1 MRKETKK
8 LIALALVGCFV
19 LTGCGAKSTN
29 GSGSKNTI
37 NVSIASEPE
46 TIDPAKNSSVDGGTM
61 ILHAFAGLASYD
73 TEGNI
78 VADSAKELVAGVENA
93 DGTVTYTYT
102 LRDGLKWSDG
112 VEVKP
117 SDFAYAWNRAID
129 PATGADYEYMFSI
142 IQGYDEGKLNVVA
155 DDEAKTLTV
164 TLKNYCNY
172 WEQLLVFPT
181 YLPVREDIVTA
192 NGDAWSTDPST
203 YVSNGAYKL
212 TSWTHDSKLVF
223 EKNEN
228 YWNKDSI
235 AMEQITF
242 YLSDDSS
249 NMLANFK
256 NGTYALIDDVPTD
269 EISNLKTSSDEFHI
283 NGQLG
288 TYYAFI
294 NEGLDLIPNFSGSA
308 DEKEQAQMEVRKAL
322 SLLLDRNYIVES
334 VAQGGQEPASTFVG
348 KGISDS
354 DGSEYIENVGVGDFA
369 GYWNTSADAYQANI
383 DTAVETLKNYYTYD
397 DATGKFT
404 DVPTL
409 TYSYNTN
416 DGHQAIAEYIQY
428 CLAEYGISVN
438 LENMEWAV
446 YQTGVTEGTVT
457 MGRYGWLAD
466 YDDPM
471 TFLDMWTY
479 GNGNN
484 SAHIG
489 STEAKIYTI
498 DLTDLG
504 FEVYTGTWAETYDKV
519 IEIAKA
525 TTDMDLYYKLCH
537 KAEDLLMSTG
547 TVVPLYYYTDVFMV
561 SNDYTGIVYSKLGFK
576 LFHYTT
582 QVEAE

>member
-1 MRKETKK
+1 MINKK
-8 LIALALVGCFV
+8 RLTALGLVACLALA
-19 LTGCGAKSTN
+19 GCGAKS
-29 GSGSKNTI
+29 GSSSGTTI

-46 TIDPAKNSSVDGGTM
+46 TIDPAKNASVDGGTM
-61 ILHAFAGLASYD
+61 IIHAFSGLAGYD
-73 TEGNI
+73 EQGNI
-78 VADSAKELVAGVENA
+78 VADSAKELVEGVTNE

-112 VEVKP
+112 EEVKA
-117 SDFAYAWNRAID
+117 SDFAYAWNRAIN
-129 PATGADYEYMFSI
+129 PETGADYEYMFSI

-155 DDEAKTLTV
+155 DDAAKTLTV
-164 TLKNYCNY
+164 TIKNHNNY

-181 YLPVREDIVTA
+181 YFPVREDIVTTH
-192 NGDAWSTDPST
+192 GDAWATDPST
-203 YVSNGAYKL
+203 YVTNGAYKL

-228 YWNKDSI
+228 YWNKDNI
-235 AMEQITF
+235 KMDKVTF

-256 NGTYALIDDVPTD
+256 NKTYALIDDVPTD
-269 EISNLKTSSDEFHI
+269 EISNLKTSSDEFYI

-294 NEGLDLIPNFSGSA
+294 NESLDLLPDFSGSV
-308 DEKEQAQMEVRKAL
+308 DEKEMAQMEVRKAI

-354 DGSEYIENVGVGDFA
+354 DGSEYIENVGVGDFY
-369 GYWNTSADAYQANI
+369 GYWNTSNDAYQSNI
-383 DTAVETLKNYYTYD
+383 DTALATLKNYYTFD

-404 DVPTL
+404 DIPTL

-428 CLAEYGISVN
+428 CFEQYGITVT

-446 YQTGVTEGTVT
+446 YQTGVQEGSVT

-471 TFLDMWTY
+471 TFLDMWTDN
-479 GNGNN
+479 NGNN

-489 STEAKIYTI
+489 STDVNVYSI
-498 DLTDLG
+498 DLTEFG
-504 FEVYTGTWAETYDKV
+504 YEVYTGSWADTYDKV

-525 TTDMDLYYKLCH
+525 TTDMDTYYKLCH

-547 TVVPLYYYTDVFMV
+547 CVVPLYYYTDVFMA

-576 LFHYTT
+576 LFHYST
-582 QVEAE
+582 QVEAK